1 MVLDQEEGEGGIKH
15 PSPAKPDQ
23 KADTEKNKPE
33 ELLHQASFPVAKPF
47 PDDF

>member
-1 MVLDQEEGEGGIKH
+1 MVLEQEEGGNKQQ
-15 PSPAKPDQ
+15 SPVKPDQ

-33 ELLHQASFPVAKPF
+33 ELLHQASFPVAKRY